1 MIKNIIIGKNSLITK
16 EICKYLDNVYIF
28 SANELDKI
36 NFNQKTKNFKKVNLI
51 FNNFYPSKNLN
62 TMNKNDYRKF
72 CDLSLEKI
80 SFILE
85 TMPSSKINKIIY
97 TSSSS
102 IYRIPENLNNQFKD
116 KFNRELYSSFKL
128 AAEKLILNYS
138 RNKKKKHFI
147 MRLFNTYG
155 NSIDQF
161 SFIEKIIRLK
171 KNNKK
176 INLINNGNAIRD
188 FIHVKDVAKIYKQF
202 IEKKFEN
209 GVYDLGTGNGY
220 LIKDIVDFSNFP
232 KANIIKLNN
241 INEIYNSI
249 AQNKSLIK
257 QIKNYKF
264 YDLGKYL
271 KQKLKINKKAIRS
284 ISNYGNDT
292 RKSQINGVVIYGAG
306 YAGKQIYHELK
317 KNNDDILFFIDDN
330 LKKQNTNYKGIPI
343 ISYKNLL
350 SIRKNFIIK
359 RIYLTIPSLR
369 KASLEKMI
377 KKIKINFFDV
387 RFLPEKK
394 FLLSDKINIEDL
406 NINQINDI
414 LNRKQIKFKKI
425 KKLSGKTI
433 LVTGAAG
440 TIGSE
445 ICRQLIQHN
454 VKKIIAVDK
463 SELGIYH
470 QQKKIET
477 KKISYNLLDINDH
490 YLLEKII
497 IDKNVQIIFHAAAYK
512 HVNILEN
519 NVYSAVKNNIFST
532 FNLCNLAL
540 KNSCEMIFISTD
552 KAANPISVLGYTKRV
567 AEKVCE
573 YFNSNFKGHKK
584 IKIVRFGNVFGSSGS
599 AINNFL
605 YKINNEN
612 TVEITSKKATRFFMT
627 VLEACHLVLQ
637 TTTINSKGNVFILN
651 MGKPINIL
659 KLAKN
664 LGKIKM
670 KLNNNYIFKYKEVG
684 LQPGEKL
691 KETLKDKK
699 ETIKKINK
707 EIFIVYSKYKKSDKF
722 KLYFEKLKDNYYKAQ
737 KNKLIKEL
745 KNITK
750 F

>member
-1 MIKNIIIGKNSLITK
+1 M
-16 EICKYLDNVYIF
+16 
-28 SANELDKI
+28 
-36 NFNQKTKNFKKVNLI
+36 
-51 FNNFYPSKNLN
+51 
-62 TMNKNDYRKF
+62 
-72 CDLSLEKI
+72 
-80 SFILE
+80 
-85 TMPSSKINKIIY
+85 
-97 TSSSS
+97 
-102 IYRIPENLNNQFKD
+102 
-116 KFNRELYSSFKL
+116 
-128 AAEKLILNYS
+128 
-138 RNKKKKHFI
+138 
-147 MRLFNTYG
+147 
-155 NSIDQF
+155 
-161 SFIEKIIRLK
+161 
-171 KNNKK
+171 
-176 INLINNGNAIRD
+176 
-188 FIHVKDVAKIYKQF
+188 
-202 IEKKFEN
+202 
-209 GVYDLGTGNGY
+209 
-220 LIKDIVDFSNFP
+220 SNFSYKDGKGNLTQIP
-232 KANIIKLNN
+232 VMYGDLTRQVANIIR
-241 INEIYNSI
+241 ENSE
-249 AQNKSLIK
+249 NKI
-257 QIKNYKF
+257 
-264 YDLGKYL
+264 
-271 KQKLKINKKAIRS
+271 
-284 ISNYGNDT
+284 
-292 RKSQINGVVIYGAG
+292 
-306 YAGKQIYHELK
+306 
-317 KNNDDILFFIDDN
+317 
-330 LKKQNTNYKGIPI
+330 QNTSFQGIPI

-350 SIRKNFIIK
+350 NIKNKFKIK
-359 RIYLTIPSLR
+359 RIYLTIPSLD
-369 KASLEKMI
+369 KKSLEKFI
-377 KKIKINFFDV
+377 RKIKINFFDV
-387 RFLPEKK
+387 RYLPEKK

-406 NINQINDI
+406 NINEINDI

-445 ICRQLIQHN
+445 ICRQLVQHN

-470 QQKKIET
+470 QQKKAEI

-497 IDKNVQIIFHAAAYK
+497 RDNNVQIIFHAAAYK

-519 NVYSAVKNNIFST
+519 NVYSAVKNNVFST
-532 FNLCNLAL
+532 FNLCKLAL

-599 AINNFL
+599 AINNFFD
-605 YKINNEN
+605 KINNEN
-612 TVEITSKKATRFFMT
+612 TVEITNKKATRYFMT

-691 KETLKDKK
+691 RETLKDKK
-699 ETIKKINK
+699 ETIRKISK
-707 EIFIVYSKYKKSDKF
+707 EIFMVYNKHQKNNKF
-722 KLYFEKLKDNYYKAQ
+722 KFYFEKLKNNYYKAQ